1 LPLVPKVLHPEIE
14 KSRFYAAN
22 SKSLVIQ
29 GDANRSRTDNVQE
42 CYKKLHAMIVAAGRA
57 IIKGETSP
65 EKAERVRKLFVD
77 LSAVRYAKLTPWLF

>member
-1 LPLVPKVLHPEIE
+1 
-14 KSRFYAAN
+14 
-22 SKSLVIQ
+22 
-29 GDANRSRTDNVQE
+29 
-42 CYKKLHAMIVAAGRA
+42 MIVAAGRA